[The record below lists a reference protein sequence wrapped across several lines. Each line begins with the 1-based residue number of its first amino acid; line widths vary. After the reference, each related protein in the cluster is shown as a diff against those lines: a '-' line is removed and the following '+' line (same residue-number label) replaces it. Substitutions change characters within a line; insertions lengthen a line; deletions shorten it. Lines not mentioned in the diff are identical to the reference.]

1 MTDEI
6 YYNEDLDE
14 GDLNSL
20 NLGSS
25 NRERLKMADDKLNY
39 VIRRSLFVSLS
50 MVAPDVDSVTWGV
63 FWMLSHLY

>member
-25 NRERLKMADDKLNY
+25 NRERLKKADDKLNY

>member
-39 VIRRSLFVSLS
+39 VIRRSLS
-50 MVAPDVDSVTWGV
+50 MVTPDVDSVTWGV

>member
-1 MTDEI
+1 MLATKRVKAKEPLMTDEI

-25 NRERLKMADDKLNY
+25 NCERLKMADDKLN
-39 VIRRSLFVSLS
+39 
-50 MVAPDVDSVTWGV
+50 
-63 FWMLSHLY
+63 

>member
-25 NRERLKMADDKLNY
+25 NCERLKMADDKLNY

-50 MVAPDVDSVTWGV
+50 DVDAVTWGV
-63 FWMLSHLY
+63 FWMLSHLLPHLY